1 MNQFW
6 TSEKKTRLDS
16 FLFSTFCIIAA
27 FGTYFCMY
35 AFRKPFTAATYEGEI
50 WLGTGLKTIFI
61 AAQVA
66 GYTCSKFLGIKFVS
80 EMPPRYRAV
89 AILVLVGIAEVALL
103 LFAITPSPWNFIWL
117 FVNGLPLGMV
127 FGLVIGFLEG
137 RKLTEALTAGLCAS
151 FILASGVVK
160 SVGRSLIEESNVD
173 QYWMPFWTGFRFII
187 PLFLFVW
194 MLSKI
199 PPPTQED
206 EALRSRRLP
215 MNKQHRQAFF
225 KRHRVGLICL
235 LCVYCLLTIV
245 RSIRDDFAVEIWTE
259 LGVEGKPAVFTTS
272 EFWVMIGVVLIN
284 GFAILIRNNRFAF
297 MTTLGLLSVGF
308 MIVLKAVIGYQTGLI
323 SPMVFMVLLGLGMY
337 IPYVAF
343 HTTVFERMLA
353 VFRETG
359 NIGYLLYLADA
370 VGYLGYIGVMVLG
383 NTSAGEIDFLDLL
396 IWTSVVVSLAST
408 LITGGLLVYYH
419 RTIAN
424 DNHAEAEPLGN
435 QEN

>member
-1 MNQFW
+1 
-6 TSEKKTRLDS
+6 
-16 FLFSTFCIIAA
+16 
-27 FGTYFCMY
+27 
-35 AFRKPFTAATYEGEI
+35 
-50 WLGTGLKTIFI
+50 
-61 AAQVA
+61 
-66 GYTCSKFLGIKFVS
+66 
-80 EMPPRYRAV
+80 
-89 AILVLVGIAEVALL
+89 
-103 LFAITPSPWNFIWL
+103 
-117 FVNGLPLGMV
+117 
-127 FGLVIGFLEG
+127 
-137 RKLTEALTAGLCAS
+137 
-151 FILASGVVK
+151 
-160 SVGRSLIEESNVD
+160 
-173 QYWMPFWTGFRFII
+173 
-187 PLFLFVW
+187 
-194 MLSKI
+194 
-199 PPPTQED
+199 
-206 EALRSRRLP
+206 
-215 MNKQHRQAFF
+215 
-225 KRHRVGLICL
+225 
-235 LCVYCLLTIV
+235 
-245 RSIRDDFAVEIWTE
+245 
-259 LGVEGKPAVFTTS
+259 
-272 EFWVMIGVVLIN
+272 
-284 GFAILIRNNRFAF
+284 